1 MRADGTVLMCKSAMT
16 LVTARRVR
24 ATYCPPEQ
32 GLRTMPTRVSN
43 GIAQTADPTFTA
55 IAHHANIPGDTP
67 LDFASWCAQ
76 VFAPDDGKE
85 HAYHAVMTVDGDA
98 YLIETGVG
106 SVCAVVPDWTQLLI
120 AEPDVTKWEWVL
132 SMHTH
137 PGGTAPSQ
145 QDKYG
150 AWAQDEDMTACGF
163 IGMSQ
168 YATLN
173 MSSRSAEPYDPEQPP
188 QSAGAIIALLPL
200 DMPKDMLDK
209 LINALGGE
217 QKDGPDDGDDPAD
230 DGDDRKGD
238 SPEGFAFD

>member
-1 MRADGTVLMCKSAMT
+1 
-16 LVTARRVR
+16 
-24 ATYCPPEQ
+24 
-32 GLRTMPTRVSN
+32 MPTRVSN

-76 VFAPDDGKE
+76 IFAPDDGKE
-85 HAYHAVMTVDGDA
+85 HAYHAVMTVDGDV

-163 IGMSQ
+163 TGMSQ

-173 MSSRSAEPYDPEQPP
+173 MSSRAAEPYDPEQPP
-188 QSAGAIIALLPL
+188 QGTGDIIAILPL

-209 LINALGGE
+209 LIKALGGE
-217 QKDGPDDGDDPAD
+217 NGGEDENPEGEGEDYQDEHGGKPDPDEAKNQDDK
-230 DGDDRKGD
+230 RHE
-238 SPEGFAFD
+238 SPDGFAFD